1 MRRAKLQRR
10 HPQEL
15 EETAVSEAPEDAA
28 PEADAEVSEAPEDA
42 APEAD
47 AEVSEAPEDACTR
60 GGRCKVILQLQ
71 GDLAVAEVTQVA
83 EETEDIRGLTDNV
96 ENIILRNGS
105 ALEIDDWVLILYNEV
120 KYPGKVLSVVD
131 GGDRV
136 EVKCLHKMNRT
147 ELGSFWRWPMQPDI
161 NFYDV
166 HRECLQKI
174 STPEPLGNERGLIFK
189 VVELEN

>member
-28 PEADAEVSEAPEDA
+28 PEADAAPEEDA
-42 APEAD
+42 APEA
-47 AEVSEAPEDACTR
+47 E
-60 GGRCKVILQLQ
+60 IMQ

-147 ELGSFWRWPMQPDI
+147 ELGSFWKWPMQPDI

-174 STPEPLGNERGLIFK
+174 STPEPLGNERGLIFRELK
-189 VVELEN
+189 ELEN